1 MAEFDSPTPEALYR
15 TKMHFLEAKRNE
27 IELVL
32 TDGFLPP
39 ETLRAD
45 AEFWAS
51 DLTRTGHL
59 ERWALALDIPT

>member
-15 TKMHFLEAKRNE
+15 TKMHFLEAKHAE
-27 IELVL
+27 IESVL
-32 TDGFLPP
+32 TDGFLPS
-39 ETLRAD
+39 EVLRAD

-59 ERWALALDIPT
+59 ERWALALDLST